1 MRNLLCMLLIVACAT
16 FNARSQTTIIRGG
29 KEFVFDT
36 TKRSI
41 ILDLRGGLTAHF
53 ASDLRCLDD
62 ANCKPFQGGIGSTF
76 GIGIGFEEEIDT
88 AMSWIALAGF
98 DRWATRQTV
107 KDDRARVRDQFG
119 NVLPLVRELALHSQ
133 GMMFELSGGV
143 QYQLDAWRLW
153 LMPSFVVT
161 LGSPTWRQTATIL
174 SPTGITYPNG
184 STVDETVSETAIPD
198 ISAFRAGLRV
208 GVGRDVVVEPVG
220 IITPSLNLSYYP
232 MSIRKGSSWTDL
244 RTSLGVAVRFNVD
257 DLPDTVLETR
267 TLYRTDTVLVR
278 RTGENDDDYVLRGRD
293 RVEYDT
299 TRDGYFKTVT
309 ETIYRTDSL
318 VEEIR
323 TSEMTTTV
331 GGMGADGKGKTQIV
345 WRRTSGKAK
354 LQGPVKIDT
363 LNVEKLDSTSPLRT
377 LRFSAEF
384 SQKESVFMV
393 LPVVFFDAGSAEFP
407 SRIRQIRSDD
417 VLSYEERGNATSQ
430 EDINNDMLNIIGSRL
445 ASSDASITIHG
456 HINNETDGGD
466 CSIAL
471 ARALTIKRYF
481 VDIWSIDSSRINVE
495 WNPTNC
501 QPEVVSTSQSEKGQ
515 QESRRVDISST
526 AADLFLPVVRL
537 DRTTKLV
544 PSIDRLAV
552 DELTITADA
561 TAEWNYTF
569 ELDGKVLWSRSGA
582 GEFREVELIP
592 ETELY
597 ELTTDRKPVIVTLTV
612 VNVRGDTLSTAL
624 QLPFKLDS
632 KMQRI
637 KRLSLATFAI
647 RSATPSVRDE
657 QLLNFFMTRLGKD
670 DRVNVV
676 GYTDDLGDPEGNVR
690 LAQRRAEVVADLA
703 RRIRPDIKINTVVGV
718 GSREYP
724 KGIVNYDTP
733 ENRFLSRVVEVSI
746 VE

>member
-1 MRNLLCMLLIVACAT
+1 
-16 FNARSQTTIIRGG
+16 
-29 KEFVFDT
+29 
-36 TKRSI
+36 
-41 ILDLRGGLTAHF
+41 
-53 ASDLRCLDD
+53 
-62 ANCKPFQGGIGSTF
+62 
-76 GIGIGFEEEIDT
+76 
-88 AMSWIALAGF
+88 
-98 DRWATRQTV
+98 
-107 KDDRARVRDQFG
+107 
-119 NVLPLVRELALHSQ
+119 
-133 GMMFELSGGV
+133 
-143 QYQLDAWRLW
+143 
-153 LMPSFVVT
+153 
-161 LGSPTWRQTATIL
+161 
-174 SPTGITYPNG
+174 
-184 STVDETVSETAIPD
+184 
-198 ISAFRAGLRV
+198 
-208 GVGRDVVVEPVG
+208 
-220 IITPSLNLSYYP
+220 
-232 MSIRKGSSWTDL
+232 
-244 RTSLGVAVRFNVD
+244 
-257 DLPDTVLETR
+257 
-267 TLYRTDTVLVR
+267 
-278 RTGENDDDYVLRGRD
+278 
-293 RVEYDT
+293 
-299 TRDGYFKTVT
+299 
-309 ETIYRTDSL
+309 
-318 VEEIR
+318 
-323 TSEMTTTV
+323 
-331 GGMGADGKGKTQIV
+331 
-345 WRRTSGKAK
+345 
-354 LQGPVKIDT
+354 
-363 LNVEKLDSTSPLRT
+363 
-377 LRFSAEF
+377 
-384 SQKESVFMV
+384 MV

-624 QLPFKLDS
+624 QLPFKLDT

-703 RRIRPDIKINTVVGV
+703 RRMRPDIKINTVVGV